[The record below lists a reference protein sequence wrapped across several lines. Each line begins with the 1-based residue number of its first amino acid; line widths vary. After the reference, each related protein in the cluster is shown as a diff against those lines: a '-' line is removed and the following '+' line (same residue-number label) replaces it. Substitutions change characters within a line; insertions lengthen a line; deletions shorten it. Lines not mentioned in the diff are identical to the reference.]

1 MIDTLWLLLCS
12 GLVFL
17 MQAGF
22 MCLESGLTRSKNSI
36 NVAVKNLAD
45 FGISAGLFWLFGY
58 ALMFGSPQAGWFGG
72 TEFLPTFSDQPSQA
86 VFFLFQMMFCGTA
99 TTIVSGAAAERLKFQ
114 AYLLLSI
121 FLSGIIY
128 PLFGHW
134 AWNGIASGN
143 AGGWLENIGFVDFAG
158 STVVHSVGAW
168 FGLAVVL
175 VVGARQGRF
184 SSKGQSNRIQ
194 GSNLPFSVLGA
205 MLLWFGWIGFNGG
218 STLAL
223 NDQVPGIVV
232 NTVMAGV
239 AGMLTATI
247 LNVFQRQVVEVEQLV
262 NGSLAGLVAVTACC
276 HVINEPLAI
285 IVGSTGA
292 AIALL
297 ASQLLDHWQI
307 DDAVDAFPVHGAAGM
322 WGTLSVGLFGQL
334 DLIGTGLSRG
344 NQVMVQLFGIGV
356 AAAWTF
362 GLAWGVLTL
371 VNKVFPLRISLEDEE
386 IGLNVSEHRAKTET
400 YDLFQVMDY
409 QARTNDLSQ
418 RVPVEPFTEVGHIA
432 TRYNQVISA
441 FEKRQNQSVEDLA
454 HIYYVTEAIVAAVE
468 NHSFKVD
475 NLGLDEV
482 AERSDELGALARAIH
497 QIVDI
502 VQKRDQEIIR
512 LEQQLEHKPKED
524 SGPLAS

>member
-58 ALMFGSPQAGWFGG
+58 ALMFGDTQTGWLGSTGFAPAF
-72 TEFLPTFSDQPSQA
+72 TDQPDRA

-99 TTIVSGAAAERLKFQ
+99 TTIVSGAAAERLKFH
-114 AYLLLSI
+114 AYVLLAV
-121 FLSGIIY
+121 FLSGFIY
-128 PLFGHW
+128 PVYGHW
-134 AWNGIASGN
+134 SWNGIAAGN
-143 AGGWLENIGFVDFAG
+143 AGGWLENLGFVDFAG

-175 VVGARQGRF
+175 VIGARQGRF
-184 SSKGQSNRIQ
+184 LGKGQSQPIQ
-194 GSNLPFSVLGA
+194 GANIPFSVLGA

-239 AGMLTATI
+239 GGMITASVLSNI
-247 LNVFQRQVVEVEQLV
+247 KHKVVDVGQLI

-276 HVINEPLAI
+276 HVINVPLAV
-285 IVGSTGA
+285 IVGGTGA

-322 WGTLSVGLFGQL
+322 WGTLCVGLFGQL

-344 NQVMVQLFGIGV
+344 NQIMVQGFGIGV
-356 AAAWTF
+356 AAVWTF
-362 GLAWGVLTL
+362 GLAWVVLTL
-371 VNKVFPLRISLEDEE
+371 VNKFYPLRISLAEE
-386 IGLNVSEHRAKTET
+386 NIGLNVSEHHAKTET
-400 YDLFQVMDY
+400 YDLFQIMDY
-409 QARTNDLSQ
+409 QAKTNDLSL

-432 TRYNQVISA
+432 TRYNQVIDA

-468 NHSFKVD
+468 THSFKAN

-482 AERSDELGALARAIH
+482 AERSDELGALARAI
-497 QIVDI
+497 QTVVGIVEEREREI
-502 VQKRDQEIIR
+502 ALLKQQPVSSSETSDQ
-512 LEQQLEHKPKED
+512 D
-524 SGPLAS
+524 

>member
-1 MIDTLWLLLCS
+1 
-12 GLVFL
+12 
-17 MQAGF
+17 

-58 ALMFGSPQAGWFGG
+58 ALMFGSSQTSWFGNTG
-72 TEFLPTFSDQPSQA
+72 FAPTFTDQPNQA

-99 TTIVSGAAAERLKFQ
+99 TTIVSGAAAERLKFH
-114 AYLLLSI
+114 AYLLLALFI
-121 FLSGIIY
+121 SGIIY

-134 AWNGIASGN
+134 TWNGIAPGN
-143 AGGWLENIGFVDFAG
+143 SGGWLENIGFIDFAG
-158 STVVHSVGAW
+158 STVVHSIGAW

-175 VVGARQGRF
+175 VVGARHGRF
-184 SSKGQSNRIQ
+184 SGKGKSNRIQ

-223 NDQVPGIVV
+223 NDAVPGVVV
-232 NTVMAGV
+232 NTVLAGV
-239 AGMLTATI
+239 AGMITATI
-247 LNVFQRQVVEVEQLV
+247 LSTWKYKVVEVEQLI

-276 HVINEPLAI
+276 HVINEPLAV
-285 IVGSTGA
+285 IVGGTGA
-292 AIALL
+292 AIATL

-322 WGTLSVGLFGQL
+322 WGTLCVGLFGQL
-334 DLIGTGLSRG
+334 DLIGTDLSRG
-344 NQVMVQLFGIGV
+344 NQIMVQIFGIGV
-356 AAAWTF
+356 AAIWTF
-362 GLAWGVLTL
+362 GLAWTVLTII
-371 VNKVFPLRISLEDEE
+371 NKFFPLRISLEEEE
-386 IGLNVSEHRAKTET
+386 IGLNVSEHHAKTET
-400 YDLFQVMDY
+400 YELFQVMDY
-409 QARTNDLSQ
+409 QARTNDLSL

-468 NHSFKVD
+468 NQTFKAN

-482 AERSDELGALARAIH
+482 AERSDELGALARAIQQVVGMVEH
-497 QIVDI
+497 
-502 VQKRDQEIIR
+502 RETEIMN
-512 LEQQLEHKPKED
+512 LKQQLEHGLEKSD
-524 SGPLAS
+524 HV

>member
-1 MIDTLWLLLCS
+1 MMDTLWLLLCS

-36 NVAVKNLAD
+36 NVAAKNLAD

-58 ALMFGSPQAGWFGG
+58 GLMFGASQGGWLGG
-72 TEFLPTFSDQPSQA
+72 TDFVPAFTDQPNAA
-86 VFFLFQMMFCGTA
+86 VFFLYQMMFCGTA
-99 TTIVSGAAAERLKFQ
+99 TTIVSGAAAERLKFH
-114 AYLLLSI
+114 AYVLLAV
-121 FLSGIIY
+121 FLSGVIY

-134 AWNGIASGN
+134 SWNGIAADN
-143 AGGWLENIGFVDFAG
+143 AGGWLENLGFVDFAG

-184 SSKGQSNRIQ
+184 GGAGQSQPIQ
-194 GSNLPFSVLGA
+194 GANVPFSVLGA
-205 MLLWFGWIGFNGG
+205 LLLWFGWMGFNGG

-232 NTVMAGV
+232 NTMMAGV
-239 AGMLTATI
+239 GGLLTAAI
-247 LNVFQRQVVEVEQLV
+247 LSTWQHKVVEVGQLI

-276 HVINEPLAI
+276 HVINVPLAV
-285 IVGSTGA
+285 IVGGTGA

-297 ASQLLDHWQI
+297 ASQQLVRWQI
-307 DDAVDAFPVHGAAGM
+307 DDAVDAFPVHGAAGA
-322 WGTLSVGLFGQL
+322 WGTLCVALFGRL

-344 NQVMVQLFGIGV
+344 HQIIVQGMGIGV
-356 AAAWTF
+356 AAIWTF

-371 VNKVFPLRISLEDEE
+371 VNKVFPLRISPEE
-386 IGLNVSEHRAKTET
+386 ENIGLNVSEHRAKTET
-400 YDLFQVMDY
+400 YELFQVMDY
-409 QARTNDLSQ
+409 QAKTNDLSQ
-418 RVPVEPFTEVGHIA
+418 RVPVEPFTEIGHIA
-432 TRYNQVISA
+432 TRYNQVIGA

-468 NHSFKVD
+468 TQSFKAN

-482 AERSDELGALARAIH
+482 AERSDELGSLARAI
-497 QIVDI
+497 QTVVGIVE
-502 VQKRDQEIIR
+502 QREREIAD
-512 LEQQLEHKPKED
+512 LKQQLDQRPEGAD
-524 SGPLAS
+524 QG

>member
-45 FGISAGLFWLFGY
+45 FSISAGLFWMFGY
-58 ALMFGSPQAGWFGG
+58 ALMFGASQGGWFGVTG
-72 TEFLPTFSDQPSQA
+72 FLPTLNDDPNQA

-99 TTIVSGAAAERLKFQ
+99 TTIVSGAAAERLKFH
-114 AYLLLSI
+114 AYLFLSV

-134 AWNGIASGN
+134 SWNGIAAGN
-143 AGGWLENIGFVDFAG
+143 DGGWLENIGFVDFAG

-184 SSKGQSNRIQ
+184 AAGQSNRIQ
-194 GSNLPFSVLGA
+194 GSNVPFSVLGA
-205 MLLWFGWIGFNGG
+205 LILWFGWVGFNGG
-218 STLAL
+218 STLVL
-223 NDQVPGIVV
+223 NEQVPSIVV
-232 NTVMAGV
+232 NTVLAGV
-239 AGMLTATI
+239 AGMIMAAL
-247 LNVFQRQVVEVEQLV
+247 LSSFKHQVVEVEQLI

-276 HVINEPLAI
+276 HVVNAPLAM

-292 AIALL
+292 VVTLS
-297 ASQLLDHWQI
+297 ASQLLERWQI

-322 WGTLSVGLFGQL
+322 WGTLCVGLFGQL

-356 AAAWTF
+356 AAVWTF
-362 GLAWGVLTL
+362 GLAWCVLTL
-371 VNKVFPLRISLEDEE
+371 VNRVFPLRISLEEEE
-386 IGLNVSEHRAKTET
+386 IGLNVSEHHAKTET

-409 QARTNDLSQ
+409 QARTSDLSQ

-432 TRYNQVISA
+432 TRYNQVIGA
-441 FEKRQNQSVEDLA
+441 FEQRQNQSVEDLA
-454 HIYYVTEAIVAAVE
+454 HIYYVTEAVVAAIE
-468 NHSFKVD
+468 NHSFQVE

-497 QIVDI
+497 QMVAI
-502 VQKRDQEIIR
+502 VQKREQEIVD
-512 LEQQLEHKPKED
+512 LEQQLERQRNGSE
-524 SGPLAS
+524 